1 MATEPDSGTRP
12 TDLVP
17 EEERAWWKEGFVYQI
32 YPRSFNDSNGDGI
45 GDIRGIIQK
54 LDYLDD
60 LGVDVVWLNPVYD
73 SPQVD
78 GGYDI
83 RDYRAIHDE
92 YGCMDD
98 WEELLEGMH
107 DRDMRLIMDL
117 VVNHTSDEHEWFA
130 KSKRGEDGYDD
141 YYWWRSTG
149 GGLPN
154 NWTSSFG
161 GPAWTYDVDRGQYY
175 LHLFHS
181 KQPDLNWENPEVRG
195 DVYDMVD
202 WWLSKGIDGF
212 RMDVINLISKNPELP
227 DGHPGGWTGMEHHT
241 NGPRVHDY
249 LDELHDETYGNYD
262 AMTVGECIDA
272 DPERAKRFC
281 HPDNGGMS
289 MVFHYEHMMLDFRSD
304 GGWWEVGDWS
314 VGDLRDV
321 ISRWQRELEDSE
333 AWNTI
338 FLGTHDWPRIVSRWG
353 DAQHYRR
360 ESAKLLATFLFTLQ
374 GTPYLLQGDEIGMT
388 NFPFERIDQ
397 IRDAETRGRIR
408 FILDD
413 ARSRSLTEL
422 ERVALEDEG
431 FEQVKDIV
439 RYRCRD
445 NARTP
450 VQWSDDAQAGFT
462 DGEPWLAVNPN
473 HTEINVEAARE
484 DPDSVWHHYR
494 DLIDLRSDSDLL
506 VYGEYGLLV
515 PHHDRVWAYERTL
528 GEQRAVVVL
537 NWSSE
542 SATVGGLDLGP
553 EPSLVLDTHDRT
565 NGDGHAEPLEL
576 DPWEARVYRT
586 Q

>member
-281 HPDNGGMS
+281 DPDNGGMS

-353 DAQHYRR
+353 DAEHYRR